1 MWNWKFRCPT
11 CDLPCSSRRGV
22 SVHSRHMYKE
32 ENHKALRD
40 DLQIMQYVDNLQ
52 KLEKQQSNSPEIT
65 CEGRQLDNVFRFSYL
80 GTAFSADSDQM
91 YDIEQSAECS
101 HDCHDCHDAMAFT
114 RCALWIPQTHTYL
127 TFDNNRT
134 VVMLNIKI
142 CSLGTTGWLLINQSI
157 NLNVLKL

>member
-52 KLEKQQSNSPEIT
+52 KFEKQQSNSPEIT

-80 GTAFSADSDQM
+80 GTTFSADSGQM
-91 YDIEQSAECS
+91 YDIEHHVVMS
-101 HDCHDCHDAMAFT
+101 FT
-114 RCALWIPQTHTYL
+114 RCGSLRHI
-127 TFDNNRT
+127 FDSK
-134 VVMLNIKI
+134 NI
-142 CSLGTTGWLLINQSI
+142 SL
-157 NLNVLKL
+157 